1 MEENVQVEKVGL
13 VRRKKLCIIILV
25 IVLIAV
31 VGFASW
37 WILRQQKS
45 EDENGIGY
53 ESGAVVVTDADELQ
67 RMVDDMVKDD
77 SMALEYKNV
86 AVSRDGE
93 NFSCYLINSIKN
105 KYEMFLTIYKDQ
117 EMKEQLLLT
126 KLIPPGSGMEQFRT
140 EKKLDPGT
148 YDTVLVFTQVKGD
161 HKTIRSQISV
171 AYTMKILE

>member
-67 RMVDDMVKDD
+67 KMVDDMVKDD
-77 SMALEYKNV
+77 SMAIE
-86 AVSRDGE
+86 
-93 NFSCYLINSIKN
+93 
-105 KYEMFLTIYKDQ
+105 
-117 EMKEQLLLT
+117 
-126 KLIPPGSGMEQFRT
+126 
-140 EKKLDPGT
+140 
-148 YDTVLVFTQVKGD
+148 
-161 HKTIRSQISV
+161 
-171 AYTMKILE
+171 